1 VSHTKNSCQS
11 YTALFDLG
19 REAIDGRTFQNY
31 LDWLRRTSELFP
43 GLIVFHDG
51 QLEDLYFKNAKLI
64 RVDRADLRSFSL
76 LNDLKKVLIDFMP
89 QASNDITFRL
99 PEYGLVQ
106 LSKFEL
112 GCRVFDMT
120 GADSVL
126 WVDAGISRFL
136 QGNTR
141 KNKVDNFSSFL
152 LDNNYKYFLEIDT
165 RKNFDFLRVR
175 LKRNEIGTSKRVVA
189 GGAFWVSS
197 QEIESL
203 NDLAMNCAEQWLELG
218 IWDNEQMI
226 LREVLPNLEGK
237 VLFYRKGREE
247 TGCVARI
254 MLTGAWKPKYWLNA
268 IYSYALRK

>member
-1 VSHTKNSCQS
+1 VNQAKNSCQS

-31 LDWLRRTSELFP
+31 IDWLRGTSELFP

-51 QLEDLYFKNAKLI
+51 QLEDLNIENAKLI
-64 RVDRADLRSFSL
+64 RIDRASLRSFSL
-76 LNDLKKVLIDFMP
+76 LSDLKKVMIDFVP
-89 QASNDITFRL
+89 HAFNDITFQL
-99 PEYGLVQ
+99 PEYGLIQ

-112 GCRVFDMT
+112 GCRVFDLT

-136 QGNTR
+136 EAKTR
-141 KNKVDNFSSFL
+141 ENKVDNFSSFL
-152 LDNNYKYFLEIDT
+152 LDNDYKYFLEIDT
-165 RKNFDFLRVR
+165 RKNFDFLRLR
-175 LKRNEIGTSKRVVA
+175 IKRNKIGTSKRVVA

-197 QEIESL
+197 KEIESL
-203 NDLAMNCAEQWLELG
+203 SNLAMKCAEQWLEIG

-237 VLFYRKGREE
+237 ALFYRKGREE

-254 MLTGAWKPKYWLNA
+254 MLTGAWIPNYRLNS
-268 IYSYALRK
+268 IYIYLLRK